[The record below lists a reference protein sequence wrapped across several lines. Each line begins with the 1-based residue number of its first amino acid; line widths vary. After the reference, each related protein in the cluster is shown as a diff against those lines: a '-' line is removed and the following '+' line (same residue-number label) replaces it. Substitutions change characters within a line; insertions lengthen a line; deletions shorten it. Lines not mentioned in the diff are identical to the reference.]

1 MKYRWYYIEVFRDAK
16 ERFEKQKTAGA
27 EIPQQTLLE
36 GAFEYLDQRHSLGE
50 EEQYDQDQTW
60 RHRMERSLYRSVL
73 GIDLLLHDVR
83 SGCLSGWHDP
93 GKC

>member
-16 ERFEKQKTAGA
+16 ERFEKQKTAWA

-50 EEQYDQDQTW
+50 
-60 RHRMERSLYRSVL
+60 
-73 GIDLLLHDVR
+73 
-83 SGCLSGWHDP
+83 
-93 GKC
+93 